1 MESIW
6 LDTELP
12 HFPPLWGEVHT
23 DVLII
28 GGGMAGLCCAHALQ
42 EAGISCVV
50 VEKSRL
56 AGGNTRNTTAKITA
70 QHGLCFDKLLRRFG
84 TELAQAYLQANLS
97 AISSFASM
105 AREIDCDFSRTDH
118 TVYTRSGVQQLE
130 TELAALNKLGY
141 PAVFREKLPLPF
153 PTAGGICFPD
163 QAQFHPLK
171 FLSGLSADLTIY
183 ENTPVLQLT
192 PHLAITEKGEIH
204 FSKAIVATHFPLL
217 NKYGLFFLKLYQQRS
232 YAVSLEG
239 LPPLD
244 GMYLEENGLS
254 LRSSGDA
261 QILGGGGHRT
271 GKRGGGW
278 QALEAAAQRYFPEG
292 TIVKRWAAQDCMTL
306 DGLPYVG
313 QYSKRTPWLYVATG
327 FNKWGMTN
335 SMVASQLLTCLILE
349 KPHPCKMLLS
359 PQRRMLRPQLAVN
372 GWESAV
378 NLLSPGLRRCTHMG
392 CRLVWNSQEHS
403 WDCPCHG
410 SRYTQSGQVLDNP
423 AVKPL
428 PAFWRRELRE
438 KK

>member
-6 LDTELP
+6 QNTELP
-12 HFPPLWGEVHT
+12 HFPPLWGEIHT

-28 GGGMAGLCCAHALQ
+28 GGGMAGLCCAHTLQ
-42 EAGISCVV
+42 EAGVSCVV
-50 VEKSRL
+50 VEKDRL
-56 AGGNTRNTTAKITA
+56 AGGTTGNTTAKITA

-84 TELAQAYLQANLS
+84 TEGAQTYLQANLS
-97 AISSFASM
+97 AISAFASL
-105 AREIDCDFSRTDH
+105 AEEIDCDFSRIDH
-118 TVYTRSGVQQLE
+118 TVYARSGMQQLE
-130 TELAALNKLGY
+130 TELAALEKLGY

-163 QAQFHPLK
+163 QAKFHPLK
-171 FLSGLSADLTIY
+171 FLAGLTADMTIY

-192 PHLAITEKGEIH
+192 PHLAITEKGKIH

-217 NKYGLFFLKLYQQRS
+217 NKHGLYFLKLYQQRS

-239 LPPLD
+239 AKPLD

-254 LRSSGDA
+254 LRQAGSA
-261 QILGGGGHRT
+261 LILGGGGHRT
-271 GKRGGGW
+271 GKRGGGYL
-278 QALEAAAQRYFPEG
+278 ALEAAAQRYFPDG
-292 TIVKRWAAQDCMTL
+292 TITNRWAAQDCMTL

-313 QYSKRTPWLYVATG
+313 QYSKNTPWLYVATG
-327 FNKWGMTN
+327 FQKWGITN
-335 SMVASQLLTCLILE
+335 SMAAAHLLTALILE
-349 KPHPCKMLLS
+349 KPHPCKLLLS

-378 NLLSPGLRRCTHMG
+378 NLLAPGLHRCTHMG
-392 CRLVWNSQEHS
+392 CRLNWNPQEHS

-410 SRYTQSGQVLDNP
+410 SRFSRSGQVLNNP

-428 PAFWRRELRE
+428 PAFRRREPRD